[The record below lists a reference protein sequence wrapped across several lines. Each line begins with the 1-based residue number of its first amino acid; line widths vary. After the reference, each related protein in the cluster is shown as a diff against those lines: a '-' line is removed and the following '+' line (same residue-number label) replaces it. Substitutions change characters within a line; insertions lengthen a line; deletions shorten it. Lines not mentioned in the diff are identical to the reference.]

1 MLEEVI
7 NVNNIP
13 TIDLHG
19 ESSDIARVLIESFIE
34 ENIKLKNYNIAIIH
48 GKGLGILKKT
58 THEVLRKNKHVLDF
72 KIYYFNDGM
81 TIVKLKKQQ

>member
-1 MLEEVI
+1 MFDEVI

-19 ESSDIARVLIESFIE
+19 ESSDIARVIIESFIE

-48 GKGLGILKKT
+48 GKGRGILKKT
-58 THEVLRKNKHVLDF
+58 THEALRKNKNVIDF

-81 TIVKLKKQQ
+81 TIVKLKK

>member
-1 MLEEVI
+1 MFEEVI

-19 ESSDIARVLIESFIE
+19 ESSDISRVLIESFIE
-34 ENIKLKNYNIAIIH
+34 ENIKLKNYSIAIIH

-58 THEVLRKNKHVLDF
+58 THEVLRKNKYVLDF

-81 TIVKLKKQQ
+81 TIVKLKK

>member
-1 MLEEVI
+1 MFEEVI
-7 NVNNIP
+7 DVNKLP
-13 TIDLHG
+13 ALDLHG
-19 ESSDIARVLIESFIE
+19 ESSDIARVLIESFIK

-58 THEVLRKNKHVLDF
+58 THEVLKHNKNVVDY

-81 TIVKLKKQQ
+81 TIAKLKK

>member
-1 MLEEVI
+1 
-7 NVNNIP
+7 
-13 TIDLHG
+13 LHG
-19 ESSDIARVLIESFIE
+19 ESSDIAKVLIEGFIK

-58 THEVLRKNKHVLDF
+58 THEVLKHNKDVLDF

-81 TIVKLKKQQ
+81 TIVKLKK

>member
-1 MLEEVI
+1 MFEEIV

-13 TIDLHG
+13 TLDLHG
-19 ESSDIARVLIESFIE
+19 ESSDISKVLIESFIK
-34 ENIKLKNYNIAIIH
+34 ENIKLKNTTIAIIH

-58 THEVLRKNKHVLDF
+58 THQVLKNNKNVIDY

-81 TIVKLKKQQ
+81 TIVKLKK

>member
-1 MLEEVI
+1 MLEELV
-7 NVNNIP
+7 NVNNLP
-13 TIDLHG
+13 TLDLHG
-19 ESSDIARVLIESFIE
+19 ESSDIAKVLIEGFIK

-58 THEVLRKNKHVLDF
+58 THEVLKHNKDVLDF

-81 TIVKLKKQQ
+81 TIVKLKK